1 MDKLITVWM
10 RVACI
15 VAGADYDLLR
25 GASRIDRMTVAGNA
39 VQLLLVGTLAVVAW
53 SVFFASF
60 LPLHQ
65 AVPVGWLIG
74 AIVFMLD
81 RAMCA
86 SDWSLTGVLRSGR
99 PSLEFCLKVAGRV
112 AVAMLL
118 AIATASGVVLALC
131 AGAIEQHMRLERQ
144 TRNQP
149 VIDEVAAA
157 KREVRARL
165 TGPLAAEL
173 EVLHAERVR
182 LQRTLEDREAALSE
196 ARQRASEARVEAGR
210 ERDGGLK
217 GYVRGAG
224 PRYRDA
230 MRLERESQLVAQ
242 QSAQDT
248 ARLQRRFDELGQIIA
263 SKSAELRAAMVA
275 VTAEE
280 TRLDLQ
286 MEQDSRWS
294 PERNDPLSRAMAL
307 KAMQRDPLMGR
318 TVEDFELKAKAT
330 LITLEL
336 AFLLIK
342 LMSPASLYMVRL
354 IRQTKE
360 EAAREAHEYQEFLR
374 SLRRQA
380 AASASPMPRMR
391 LLGLAQPAAGASN

>member
-1 MDKLITVWM
+1 MDKLIDVWM

-15 VAGADYDLLR
+15 VAGADYELLR
-25 GASRIDRMTVAGNA
+25 DASRIDRMTVAGNA

-60 LPLHQ
+60 LPLKQ
-65 AVPVGWLIG
+65 AVPLGCLIG
-74 AIVFMLD
+74 VIVFMLD
-81 RAMCA
+81 RAMCV

-99 PSLEFCLKVAGRV
+99 PSLGFYLKVTGRV
-112 AVAMLL
+112 GVAALL

-131 AGAIEQHMRLERQ
+131 ADAIDQHMRIERQ

-149 VIDEVAAA
+149 VIDEFTAA
-157 KREVRARL
+157 KLKVRERL

-173 EVLHAERVR
+173 EVLKAERVR
-182 LQRTLEDREAALSE
+182 LQRSLEDREIALSE

-230 MRLERESQLVAQ
+230 VRLEREAQLVAQ
-242 QSAQDT
+242 QSAQDA
-248 ARLQRRFDELGQIIA
+248 ARLQRRFDELGQLIT
-263 SKSAELRAAMVA
+263 SKSAELRAAVA
-275 VTAEE
+275 AATAEE
-280 TRLDLQ
+280 VRIDLRMQ
-286 MEQDSRWS
+286 QDSRWS
-294 PERNDPLSRAMAL
+294 PERNGPLSRAMAL
-307 KAMQRDPLMGR
+307 EAMQRDPAMGR
-318 TVEDFELKAKAT
+318 MVEKFELQAKVT

-354 IRQTKE
+354 IRRTKE
-360 EAAREAHEYQEFLR
+360 EAAREAHEYQEYLR
-374 SLRRQA
+374 NLRRQA
-380 AASASPMPRMR
+380 TVSATPMPRMR

>member
-1 MDKLITVWM
+1 MDKLIDIWM
-10 RVACI
+10 RFACI

-25 GASRIDRMTVAGNA
+25 DASRIDRMTVAGNA
-39 VQLLLVGTLAVVAW
+39 VQLLLVGTLAIVAW

-65 AVPVGWLIG
+65 AVPIGCLIG

-81 RAMCA
+81 RAMCV

-99 PSLEFCLKVAGRV
+99 LSLGFCLKVAGRV
-112 AVAMLL
+112 GVAVLL

-131 AGAIEQHMRLERQ
+131 AGAIDQHMRIERQ

-149 VIDEVAAA
+149 VIDEFAAA
-157 KREVRARL
+157 KQEVRERL

-173 EVLHAERVR
+173 DVLKGERVR

-230 MRLERESQLVAQ
+230 VRLEREAQLVAQ

-248 ARLQRRFDELGQIIA
+248 ARLQRRFDELGQVITT
-263 SKSAELRAAMVA
+263 KTAELRAAVA
-275 VTAEE
+275 ASAAEE
-280 TRLDLQ
+280 ARIDLRMQ
-286 MEQDSRWS
+286 SDSRWS

-307 KAMQRDPLMGR
+307 EAMQRDPAMGR
-318 TVEDFELKAKAT
+318 MVEKFELQARVT

-342 LMSPASLYMVRL
+342 LMSPASLYVVRL
-354 IRQTKE
+354 IRRTKE
-360 EAAREAHEYQEFLR
+360 EAAREAHGYQEFLR
-374 SLRRQA
+374 GLRRQA
-380 AASASPMPRMR
+380 ASSASPIPRMR
-391 LLGLAQPAAGASN
+391 LLGLAQPKANASN